1 MKKLEFVDVEWKNFL
16 SYGKIPQKI
25 TFTPGIN
32 LIIGQ
37 NKDINRSNMAGKSS
51 CMETIP
57 FALFGKL
64 NRGIKKDNIVNWKN
78 RKNCEVILNF
88 KNGDDRFKIL
98 RKIKPDGLEIYHN
111 DVLIPISADV
121 RDYQKILEREILELD
136 FNTFI
141 SLIHTN
147 LNSLTPILK
156 LDTQKKRQFLERVFN
171 LGIFSDIVE
180 KGNSKIRRINEN
192 INKINIE
199 SEFNNKRS
207 SELINQL
214 SILKTKLNGFISSI
228 NDLTSKKEE
237 LAKINCEE
245 IDNTSLENELKE
257 LKLLYASTQQSKF
270 SIDISIASFQKEIE
284 ILSKNIN
291 RKYLNEENIE
301 KKLKQLKQYNVEN
314 IIEDLEKHKS
324 DYTKEVEKSKE
335 LLTDCISKIF
345 AWKLMKK
352 DLEEKQKQLSGKNI
366 CPLCDSLLSK
376 NKIDSDISNK
386 LKDIEEKKLFK
397 TENKKKDTEEKIEEL
412 NKEIKEIEGKIK
424 LYSDIP
430 VEIERYEAA
439 ITIKNKT
446 TNLVSM
452 VEQSQKIENELKILD
467 NNIKTLDTKISNNIY
482 TKNRINELKNTILLL
497 EKSVEHEEKERL
509 QLEND
514 IVKFENEQDELNN
527 IITNN
532 KSQHKKYNEM
542 IDYLECIK
550 VLAKD
555 ENVKQ
560 YAISSKIPFISQQT
574 NDYLSQSGC
583 NFYVI
588 LKGWLDDEIKGPGI
602 TQCSYGN
609 LSGSEARSID
619 LALQIA
625 FLDILRLQSGVFP
638 DIIIFDEIL
647 DSSIDAK
654 GLVSLLDIIKNKQ
667 LKESLKIF
675 LITHRQEISDLE
687 VDKTYL
693 AKKEKGFSVL
703 I

>member
-25 TFTPGIN
+25 VFTPGIN
-32 LIIGQ
+32 LIVGE
-37 NKDINRSNMAGKSS
+37 NKDIGRSNMAGKSS

-64 NRGIKKDNIVNWKN
+64 NRSIKKDNIVNWKN
-78 RKNCEVILNF
+78 RKNCEVAFSFKKGDDNF
-88 KNGDDRFKIL
+88 KIF
-98 RKIKPDGLEIYHN
+98 RKIKPDSLEIYHN
-111 DVLIPISADV
+111 SSLIPVSADV
-121 RDYQKILEREILELD
+121 RDYQKILEKEILELD

-171 LGIFSDIVE
+171 LGVFSDIVE
-180 KGNSKIRRINEN
+180 RGNAKVRKINEN
-192 INKINIE
+192 INKITIVTD
-199 SEFNNKRS
+199 FNSKKSNELS
-207 SELINQL
+207 SQI
-214 SILKTKLNGFISSI
+214 SKLKIKLNGFISSI

-237 LAKINCEE
+237 LVKIDCEDT
-245 IDNTSLENELKE
+245 DNTSLENELKE
-257 LKLLYASTQQSKF
+257 AKLLYTSTQQSKF
-270 SIDISIASFQKEIE
+270 SIDVSIASFQKEIE

-291 RKYLNEENIE
+291 EKYLNEEKIE
-301 KKLKQLKQYNVEN
+301 KVLKKLKQYNVEN
-314 IIEDLEKHKS
+314 IIKDLEKNRT
-324 DYTKEVEKSKE
+324 YYVEEIEKSKE
-335 LLTDCISKIF
+335 LLTDCVSKIF

-352 DLEEKQKQLSGKNI
+352 DIEERQKQLSGKNI
-366 CPLCDSLLSK
+366 CPLCDSELSGT
-376 NKIDSDISNK
+376 NIISDLPNK
-386 LKDIEEKKLFK
+386 LNDIKERLSE
-397 TENKKKDTEEKIEEL
+397 TENKKKELEKNIEEH
-412 NKEIKEIEGKIK
+412 NKEIEKIDKQIK

-430 VEIERYEAA
+430 VEIERYETA
-439 ITIKNKT
+439 ISIRNKND
-446 TNLVSM
+446 NLILM
-452 VEQSQKIENELKILD
+452 REQSQKIEKELNVIDTNIIILD
-467 NNIKTLDTKISNNIY
+467 NKISNNNY
-482 TKNRINELKNTILLL
+482 TKNRISELKNTILLL

-514 IVKFENEQDELNN
+514 ITKLESEQAELDST
-527 IITNN
+527 ITNN
-532 KSQHKKYNEM
+532 KLQHKKYNEM
-542 IDYLECIK
+542 IDYLEGIK
-550 VLAKD
+550 LLAKD

-574 NDYLSQSGC
+574 NNYLSQSGC

-654 GLVSLLDIIKNKQ
+654 GLTSLLDIIRNKQ
-667 LKESLKIF
+667 SKENLKIY

-703 I
+703 L